1 MRVMLSCG
9 ETSGDLY
16 AGALIEALRAREAG
30 VDVFGLGGDR
40 VKAAGG
46 RLIGDFHGLAV
57 TGLIEAVRV
66 LPESYAM
73 YRRLVAAAKVERPD
87 VLVLIDYPDFN
98 FRLMAAVKR
107 LGIPI
112 VYYVS
117 PQLWAWRAGRIQTM
131 KALVECVL
139 PIFPFEESI
148 YRNEGMDV
156 RFVGHPL
163 VELAVAGHT
172 REQMAQRLDLDAGK
186 PIVALLPGSRANE
199 LHRIVPVLAAAVP
212 RIASA
217 VMGTQF
223 LVARA
228 PHLPD
233 SYFAPFQGSGAPV
246 RVVAEAADDV
256 LAASDVVITASG
268 TATVQAALH
277 GKPMVVV
284 YRLSPLTYKL
294 GKPLVRVSMFSMVN
308 LVAGQRIVE
317 ELIQDACTPEAV
329 ARETVELLTNPDRVA
344 DMKEQL
350 AIVRE
355 KLGGTGASGR
365 AADAV
370 LEVAHR
376 ADQPTARNTLNTDT
390 QRRNRQRS
398 QKTHSA
404 DTPPQK
410 KQQTDPPRP
419 QKQQV

>member
-9 ETSGDLY
+9 EASGDLY
-16 AGALIEALRAREAG
+16 AGALVEALRAREPG
-30 VDVFGLGGDR
+30 VEVFGLGGGR
-40 VKAAGG
+40 FKAAGG

-73 YRRLVAAAKVERPD
+73 YRRLVDAAKRERPD

-117 PQLWAWRAGRIQTM
+117 PQLWAWRSGRIQTM
-131 KALVECVL
+131 KALVDRVL
-139 PIFPFEESI
+139 PIFPFEEAL
-148 YRNEGMDV
+148 YRDEGMDV

-163 VELAVAGHT
+163 VDLAVAGQT
-172 REQMAQRLDLDAGK
+172 REQLAARLELDPTR

-212 RIASA
+212 RIAST
-217 VMGTQF
+217 VLGTQF

-228 PHLPD
+228 PNLPD
-233 SYFAPFQGSGAPV
+233 SYFAPFRSSGDPV
-246 RVVAEAADDV
+246 RIVADASDDV

-284 YRLSPLTYKL
+284 YRLSPVTYKL

-308 LVAGQRIVE
+308 LVAGRRIVE
-317 ELIQDACTPEAV
+317 ELIQDGCTPEAV
-329 ARETVELLTNPDRVA
+329 AHETVELLTNEDKVA

-350 AIVRE
+350 AIVRQ
-355 KLGGTGASGR
+355 KLGGSGASGR
-365 AADAV
+365 AADAI
-370 LEVAHR
+370 LEVAR
-376 ADQPTARNTLNTDT
+376 RVNAR
-390 QRRNRQRS
+390 
-398 QKTHSA
+398 KEAHA
-404 DTPPQK
+404 
-410 KQQTDPPRP
+410 
-419 QKQQV
+419 